1 MQRYNCTGM
10 QRDNGGWVRWEDVDK
25 LLEARRDALER
36 LFEITGKNNMAG
48 VIRVVQFRKTQQ
60 DNQVKEIIR
69 LREEIRKIIAIN
81 AELHDKD
88 RRDYVQTCSVEN
100 NRQMTIRLQKETLA
114 KLRDE
119 NKELREELRK
129 SEGMITG
136 YRSTNRELH
145 IETNQLQE
153 ENRGRGNRIDQLER
167 EIKHTNSA
175 ENIRLHKQ
183 LDSQATEIKRL
194 RKVIDEILAINA
206 ELQEKLNKDNQA
218 KEIKRLSLASEIL
231 LEENRQWKSA
241 GISQKELIDSLRGEL
256 RVANADRG
264 RLAREVHLLKGEN
277 KELRK
282 ELRKKITELCIMD
295 KDRELY
301 KKRKFYICTTNTKI
315 KQLEEEI
322 KKLEKEK
329 RFADLYGALDKEREN
344 EDLGAEYSGY

>member
-1 MQRYNCTGM
+1 M

-69 LREEIRKIIAIN
+69 
-81 AELHDKD
+81 
-88 RRDYVQTCSVEN
+88 
-100 NRQMTIRLQKETLA
+100 
-114 KLRDE
+114 
-119 NKELREELRK
+119 LREELRK

-264 RLAREVHLLKGEN
+264 KMAREVHLLKGEN

-282 ELRKKITELCIMD
+282 ELRKKITELRIID